1 MNKAIKI
8 TALII
13 GLSSVMCNTII
24 LIKNYP
30 VVIGL
35 TRFIPE
41 ANQLIRISELA
52 MGFFGIVVLG
62 LMLYGELK

>member
-8 TALII
+8 AGLII
-13 GLSSVMCNTII
+13 GLGSVICNTII

-41 ANQLIRISELA
+41 PNQFIRIPELI

-62 LMLYGELK
+62 LMLCGELK

>member
-1 MNKAIKI
+1 MKKAIKI
-8 TALII
+8 TGLII
-13 GLSSVMCNTII
+13 GLSSVLCNTII

-41 ANQLIRISELA
+41 ANQFIRIPELA
-52 MGFFGIVVLG
+52 MGFFGIAVLG
-62 LMLYGELK
+62 LMFYGEIK